1 MYQNV
6 GLLARQQTLRLKTI
20 AQNINLSQSKNQWT
34 FIRGYSLELWIDVNF
49 RTRSES
55 WSNIFHNIQNGS
67 KTKMESGLLL
77 RPLFKCSSG
86 RRERLHA
93 AYPSNTSSA

>member
-49 RTRSES
+49 RKRSES
-55 WSNIFHNIQNGS
+55 WSNNIFRIQYV
-67 KTKMESGLLL
+67 TKI
-77 RPLFKCSSG
+77 
-86 RRERLHA
+86 
-93 AYPSNTSSA
+93 